1 MLDDLPLILIVAGLT
16 AYAVLAG
23 ADFGAGIWVLFS
35 PRRGSA
41 LREHARH
48 AMGPVWEANH
58 VWLIFVLVVC
68 WTAYPTAFAS
78 IASTLAI
85 PLSIA
90 LIGIVLRGAAY
101 ALRAQT
107 ESGEVVTTR
116 LERVL
121 GASSILTPF
130 ALGAAAGGIA
140 SGRVPVGN
148 AAGDLVTSWLNA
160 TGITIGALSVATA
173 AYLASVYLVADAD
186 RIGDSVLV
194 RAFHTRAVMTGL
206 VAGALALAAL
216 LVIHDDAHR
225 VWHNLTRGWGL
236 IALGASV
243 LGGCGTLLL
252 IRAGRYG
259 LGRAAAAV
267 AVAGVIVGW
276 AIAQSPD
283 LLPGLTID
291 RAASGHATL
300 VALLVAAAG
309 GVAIL
314 APSLSLLFKLTL
326 SGRFDHAEPV
336 IERSVTSGRS
346 ESGTHTR
353 RVTASVG
360 CLVAGSF
367 LTILF
372 DATWGLTLGII
383 SLLAFIALAF
393 PSLAGSPESGRGA
406 R

>member
-1 MLDDLPLILIVAGLT
+1 MLDHLPLILILIGLT

-23 ADFGAGIWVLFS
+23 ADFGAGIWVLFA
-35 PRRGSA
+35 PRRDSA

-78 IASTLAI
+78 IASTLAV

-101 ALRAQT
+101 ALRSQT

-116 LERVL
+116 LERLL
-121 GASSILTPF
+121 GFSSILTPF

-160 TGITIGALSVATA
+160 TGIAIGVLSVATA
-173 AYLASVYLVADAD
+173 AYLAAVYLVADAD

-194 RAFHTRAVMTGL
+194 RAFHARALVAGL
-206 VAGALALAAL
+206 TAGALALAAL

-236 IALGASV
+236 VALAASA

-276 AIAQSPD
+276 AVAQSPD

-291 RAASGHATL
+291 RAASGHATI

-314 APSLSLLFKLTL
+314 APSLSLLFGLTL
-326 SGRFDHAEPV
+326 SGRFDHAASV
-336 IERSVTSGRS
+336 SERPALRGRS
-346 ESGTHTR
+346 GSGTNTR
-353 RVTASVG
+353 LVSASVG
-360 CLVAGSF
+360 CLVVGSA

-372 DATWGLTLGII
+372 DATWGLTLGVI

-393 PSLAGSPESGRGA
+393 PSLAASPEGDGESP
-406 R
+406 